1 MTKDTERQIVQHLEQ
16 EFSELIKSLKD
27 LARSV
32 PTELLYRHPPVVSV
46 GENILR
52 SAAVVEQTCGGLTS
66 NLWDDPFEWTLPET
80 LSNPDRIV
88 EYLSEVDAARQRAF
102 SSIQDDSALTKYIS
116 DPNGERLLI
125 SLLIETLI
133 KAAEFRGRAGAI
145 IQPRAA
151 TEGRPYSTY

>member
-1 MTKDTERQIVQHLEQ
+1 MAKDTERQIVQHLEQ

-27 LARSV
+27 LVRSV
-32 PTELLYRHPPVVSV
+32 PTELLYRHPPAVSV

-116 DPNGERLLI
+116 DPSGERLLI
-125 SLLIETLI
+125 SLLLRTLA
-133 KAAEFRGRAGAI
+133 KAAEFRGRALAH
-145 IQPRAA
+145 
-151 TEGRPYSTY
+151 E

>member
-1 MTKDTERQIVQHLEQ
+1 VTKDTGRQIVQHLEQ

-27 LARSV
+27 LVRSV
-32 PTELLYRHPPVVSV
+32 PTELLYRHPPAVSI

-102 SSIQDDSALTKYIS
+102 SSIQDDSALTRYIS
-116 DPNGERLLI
+116 DPSGERLLI
-125 SLLIETLI
+125 SLLLETLV
-133 KAAEFRGRAGAI
+133 KAADFRGRAVAVIRNG
-145 IQPRAA
+145 
-151 TEGRPYSTY
+151 S

>member
-16 EFSELIKSLKD
+16 EFSGLIESLKD
-27 LARSV
+27 LVKSV
-32 PTELLYRHPPVVSV
+32 PTELLYRHPPAVSV

-88 EYLSEVDAARQRAF
+88 EYLSEVDLARQRAF

-125 SLLIETLI
+125 SLLLETLVR
-133 KAAEFRGRAGAI
+133 ACEHRGRASGR
-145 IQPRAA
+145 IQKK
-151 TEGRPYSTY
+151 

>member
-1 MTKDTERQIVQHLEQ
+1 VTKDTGGQIVQHLEQ
-16 EFSELIKSLKD
+16 QFAELIESLKD
-27 LARSV
+27 LVQSV
-32 PTELLYRHPPVVSV
+32 PTELLYRHPPAVSI

-116 DPNGERLLI
+116 DPSGERLLI
-125 SLLIETLI
+125 SLLLETLV
-133 KAAEFRGRAGAI
+133 KAAEFRGRAE
-145 IQPRAA
+145 
-151 TEGRPYSTY
+151 T